1 MVEQKEVFVSTQETI
16 QLVKYKDLQDNM
28 LLS

>member
-1 MVEQKEVFVSTQETI
+1 MVEQREAFVSTLETI